1 MSTFKELGLCDTL
14 AKICE
19 ARGWKTPTPIQV
31 QSIPP
36 ALQRKDVIGLAQ
48 TGSGKTG
55 AFALPILNDL
65 LLHQRPCPAAVVL
78 APTRFVLLFSVFLWT
93 YNHFFLFLNDFSL

>member
-1 MSTFKELGLCDTL
+1 MAAFEKLGLSETL
-14 AKICE
+14 GKICE
-19 ARGWKTPTPIQV
+19 ERGWKEPTPIQV

-36 ALQRKDVIGLAQ
+36 ALQRRDVIGLAQ

-65 LLHQRPCPAAVVL
+65 LLHQRPCPSAVVL
-78 APTRFVLLFSVFLWT
+78 APTRFV
-93 YNHFFLFLNDFSL
+93 D